1 MPKKRFIPSF
11 FSRFVISYVWLLYP
25 ALLLI
30 LMGIR
35 FPEEKL
41 LHGLT
46 FAFTLF
52 ALDVVVLL
60 TVRYRAVIAL
70 VVLLIL
76 AGCAGAVYTLRWR
89 GDHRYISEVQSITA
103 YRYADNPD
111 YVRFEIRGRIRN
123 WYYDGGVYENVV
135 MTGYEPGGE
144 RMYFRMASE
153 SEPLTISRR
162 GTAFTIRLDVDVS
175 SRNTD
180 LTVEEYIFQLR
191 YHLDPTKAHEC
202 ALRMRDFRRVR
213 IRWEEP
219 CMVDDC
225 LLAA

>member
-1 MPKKRFIPSF
+1 MRGRS
-11 FSRFVISYVWLLYP
+11 VYA
-25 ALLLI
+25 AL
-30 LMGIR
+30 
-35 FPEEKL
+35 
-41 LHGLT
+41 
-46 FAFTLF
+46 A
-52 ALDVVVLL
+52 
-60 TVRYRAVIAL
+60 
-70 VVLLIL
+70 
-76 AGCAGAVYTLRWR
+76 

-219 CMVDDC
+219 RAVDDC